1 MEAVKKPGR
10 PILDPSKKRT
20 AEYRYRMTE
29 TEYAV
34 LFDASKKS
42 GYPVSEI
49 IREALSD
56 WYRKAGVK

>member
-10 PILDPSKKRT
+10 PILDPSKMRT

-49 IREALSD
+49 IREAL
-56 WYRKAGVK
+56 RQQ